1 MDVHQVTS
9 TTYVMENKSDY
20 KDRKSEDNTQPIT
33 VNDLSFV
40 LRSAV
45 KIFATS
51 SPQSK
56 AFAILSAFASFG
68 FPFLLFTS
76 VTRSVKIGA
85 ILGTAGA
92 LSNLIVLTQPNFM
105 DPKNAF
111 LLKIMHE
118 NTAKFESSIKGMILG
133 ITIFMILIFMPIVMY
148 FLVLPVVAE
157 PEGMLLGANSYMIC
171 WILMSLAAV
180 GLICSSCSSSLQMIF
195 VEIQTVWTQKIESY
209 LKQVREKLLDLDSDV
224 ESDSNGHS
232 LKHIMNDI
240 AHIQEKNEQWA
251 RSINSAYATANGMT
265 IVGPGVWVFLP
276 LIVLALTTADSS
288 SERVIQVI
296 MLCLFS
302 SLFMVFFV
310 MNLNSVTKPNR
321 MWTSATV
328 RLLNDARIQLLLL
341 GKLGSNN
348 RFEIWLDQHELAAV
362 RGLGGIKITVN
373 KLRQVSG
380 FVGSLFALVMYLVLR
395 EELRG
400 MM

>member
-20 KDRKSEDNTQPIT
+20 KERKSDTQTIT
-33 VNDLSFV
+33 INDLSYI
-40 LRSAV
+40 LQLAV
-45 KIFATS
+45 KFNAS
-51 SPQSK
+51 SSSSSK
-56 AFAILSAFASFG
+56 CFCVISSMCIFG
-68 FPFLLFTS
+68 FPFLLFTAA
-76 VTRSVKIGA
+76 TRSLTIGLV
-85 ILGTAGA
+85 LGSAGA
-92 LSNLIVLTQPNFM
+92 LSNLIALANPNYM
-105 DPKNAF
+105 DPKNAL

-118 NTAKFESSIKGMILG
+118 NTAKFEASIKGMVLG
-133 ITIFMILIFMPIVMY
+133 LTIFFTLIFFPMVMY
-148 FLVLPVVAE
+148 FLVIPVVAE
-157 PEGMLLGANSYMIC
+157 GLLLGPNSYIIC
-171 WILMSLAAV
+171 WILMPLSV
-180 GLICSSCSSSLQMIF
+180 IGNYCISCSSSLQMIF
-195 VEIQTVWTQKIESY
+195 SEVQTVWNQRIESY

-224 ESDSNGHS
+224 ESDSKEHS

-251 RSINSAYATANGMT
+251 RSINSAFATTNGIT
-265 IVGPGVWVFLP
+265 IVVPGIWVFLP
-276 LIVLALTTADSS
+276 LIELAFTTADSS

-373 KLRQVSG
+373 KLRQASG

>member
-20 KDRKSEDNTQPIT
+20 KERKSDTQTIT
-33 VNDLSFV
+33 INDLSYI
-40 LRSAV
+40 LQLAV
-45 KIFATS
+45 KFNAS
-51 SPQSK
+51 SSSSSK
-56 AFAILSAFASFG
+56 CFCVISSMCIFG
-68 FPFLLFTS
+68 FPFLLFTAA
-76 VTRSVKIGA
+76 TRSLTIGLV
-85 ILGTAGA
+85 LGSAGA
-92 LSNLIVLTQPNFM
+92 LSNLIALANPNYM
-105 DPKNAF
+105 DPKNAL

-118 NTAKFESSIKGMILG
+118 NTAKFESAIKGMILG

-148 FLVLPVVAE
+148 FLVLPVVGE
-157 PEGMLLGANSYMIC
+157 SKLLGPNSYMIC
-171 WILMSLAAV
+171 FILMPLAAI
-180 GLICSSCSSSLQMIF
+180 GNTCFMFTNSLGMIF
-195 VEIQTVWTQKIESY
+195 AEVQQAWTQRIESY

-224 ESDSNGHS
+224 ESNSNGHS

-265 IVGPGVWVFLP
+265 IVGPGMWVFLP